1 MIVKKSMQ
9 KKYTKSVYIRSGFCI
24 SYFIFTYGNAA
35 GTPLS
40 PPLRRGKCQS
50 KREPCR
56 QLRPA
61 HMSETNTISGILP
74 LRYSIIIIIFI
85 VCHWI
90 NFAQKVQ
97 Y

>member
-9 KKYTKSVYIRSGFCI
+9 KKYTKSVSIRSRFCI
-24 SYFIFTYGNAA
+24 SHFIFPYGN
-35 GTPLS
+35 TLS
-40 PPLRRGKCQS
+40 PPLRREKCPLY
-50 KREPCR
+50 EPCR
-56 QLRPA
+56 QLRPLIWRK
-61 HMSETNTISGILP
+61 TNTISGILP
-74 LRYSIIIIIFI
+74 LSYSIIIIIFI